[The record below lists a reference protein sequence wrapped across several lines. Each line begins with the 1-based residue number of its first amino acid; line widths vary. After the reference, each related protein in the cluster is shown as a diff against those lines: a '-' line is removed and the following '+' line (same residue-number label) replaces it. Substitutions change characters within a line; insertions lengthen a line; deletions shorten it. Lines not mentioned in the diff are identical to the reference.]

1 LRENVRL
8 ALAVVLVAFGVGATT
23 TRSSIPSATCDNAIE
38 IPDEQPPPAD
48 ALVLGRVEMP
58 RADEVIPLGGAAFP
72 RGPSFAK
79 RGLSV
84 TAGSPVVLEVPRRY
98 RRVYG
103 LAAGRGR
110 LGTPAL
116 RFRPCAAAVKP
127 WTSWAGGYF
136 AFKPVCVW
144 IVVRADGR
152 AERVLLN
159 IGRTCAR
166 IAPYGSHRRDG

>member
-1 LRENVRL
+1 MRL
-8 ALAVVLVAFGVGATT
+8 AVAAALLVAAFGVGATMT
-23 TRSSIPSATCDNAIE
+23 KSSIPSATCDNAIE

-48 ALVLGRVEMP
+48 VLVLRRVEMP
-58 RADEVIPLGGAAFP
+58 RADEVIPLGGAALP

-79 RGLSV
+79 RGFSV

-116 RFRPCAAAVKP
+116 RFRPCAAKP
-127 WTSWAGGYF
+127 WTSWAGGYL

-144 IVVRADGR
+144 ILVRADGR
-152 AERVLLN
+152 TARVPLN
-159 IGRTCAR
+159 IGRTCER
-166 IAPYGSHRRDG
+166 VSGHGGNHGDG